1 METVE
6 IKYRNFIKFLQD
18 NIKDNTYVSTILAN
32 APYELFIKKLQ
43 NERKTPHEITLEICK
58 KCNINI
64 QSYDKEIINK
74 FERYIQYFQ
83 EVSKVV
89 KNI

>member
-6 IKYRNFIKFLQD
+6 IKYKNFIKFLQT
-18 NIKDNTYVSTILAN
+18 NIKDNTYVTTILAN
-32 APYELFIKKLQ
+32 APYELFIQKLQ
-43 NERKTPHEITLEICK
+43 SEKRSPHEITLEICK
-58 KCNINI
+58 KCGINLKD
-64 QSYDKEIINK
+64 YDENIINR
-74 FERYIQYFQ
+74 FERYIEYFQ